1 MPGRGISVAHQRAD
15 RAGLGR
21 RALPWATGV
30 AVVLAIGIVI
40 GTRLASPGERSLQT
54 VIERAAPRTRA
65 AQAPG
70 RPPTSTATGAHTE
83 AGAVAAA
90 ARSIT
95 AFAGNVLLAPS
106 RLRQVVARIASSGS
120 RTQLIVA
127 FEEASAQTRA
137 KLGADT
143 VPRPVIV
150 LRAAPVGY
158 RIEHYSSA
166 EATIAVWYVGIVG
179 SGATVQPQQSWRTQT
194 IGLVWENDGW
204 KVSTFASSLGP
215 TPSLS
220 APEAEAPGALFE
232 AIPRFHEFT
241 YGTR

>member
-1 MPGRGISVAHQRAD
+1 MPGRAVNRPTRQSPHRQVRGA
-15 RAGLGR
+15 
-21 RALPWATGV
+21 ALAA
-30 AVVLAIGIVI
+30 AVVAFAIGIVI
-40 GTRLASPGERSLQT
+40 GTRLASSGERSLQT
-54 VIERAAPRTRA
+54 VTERAAPRTGA

-83 AGAVAAA
+83 AGAIAAA

-95 AFAGNVLLAPS
+95 AFAGNVLLEPS
-106 RLRQVVARIASSGS
+106 RLRQVVARIAASGS
-120 RTQLIVA
+120 HTQLIAA

-143 VPRPVIV
+143 VPRPAII

-158 RIEHYSSA
+158 RIEQYTTSQ
-166 EATIAVWYVGIVG
+166 ATVAVWYVGIVG
-179 SGATVQPQQSWRTQT
+179 SGATLQPQQSWRTQT
-194 IGLVWENDGW
+194 VTLVWENDGW
-204 KVSTFASSLGP
+204 KVTAFASTRGP
-215 TPSLS
+215 TPSLA

-232 AIPRFHEFT
+232 TIPRFHEFT